1 MTDGRC
7 ILERAREIGFPRY
20 PGTNGDLKAIELI
33 ERSLQEAG
41 LETTVEWFTYD
52 LAPAQRALRATLVLG
67 ALLTGCAGVIAN
79 RAPLLSLGFL
89 AAALVPGLIFL
100 AWSPWLEKLY
110 RREGGTR
117 TANVIGRRRAKIPG
131 TTLILMAHHDSK
143 SQSISLPW
151 RVGLTVVA
159 LLGVLALA
167 GIGTALF
174 SGLSVP
180 PWVAPVGGG
189 LTAAAALALSTMKSG
204 NESPG
209 GVDNAGSVGIIVEV
223 ARRLIRALPREVEL
237 IVLST
242 GAEEDHMIGAIRWL
256 DAHAE
261 QLPRPTF
268 CLNLDGAG
276 APGREVLIE
285 RYGFGRCFSPE
296 ISAAARRAAA
306 RLGLRPRAIVMLPGL
321 GIDAIPF
328 AHRGIPCL
336 TIASGSLGRATL
348 SVHSKHDTVENLDPV
363 TLGRIADLAY
373 ETSMEVCGA
382 VDDPTR
388 EPQPDAE

>member
-1 MTDGRC
+1 
-7 ILERAREIGFPRY
+7 
-20 PGTNGDLKAIELI
+20 
-33 ERSLQEAG
+33 
-41 LETTVEWFTYD
+41 
-52 LAPAQRALRATLVLG
+52 
-67 ALLTGCAGVIAN
+67 
-79 RAPLLSLGFL
+79 
-89 AAALVPGLIFL
+89 
-100 AWSPWLEKLY
+100 
-110 RREGGTR
+110 
-117 TANVIGRRRAKIPG
+117 
-131 TTLILMAHHDSK
+131 MAHHDSK

-174 SGLSVP
+174 FGLSVP
-180 PWVAPVGGG
+180 PWAAPAVAG
-189 LTAAAALALSTMKSG
+189 LTAAAALALSTIKNG

-209 GVDNAGSVGIIVEV
+209 GVDNAGSVGIIEDV
-223 ARRLIRALPREVEL
+223 ARRLIPALPGDVEL
-237 IVLST
+237 LVLST

-276 APGREVLIE
+276 APGREVLIT
-285 RYGFGRCFSPE
+285 RYGFGRCFAPA

-306 RLGLRPRAIVMLPGL
+306 RLGLRPRAILMLPGL

-336 TIASGSLGRATL
+336 TFASGSLGRATL

-363 TLGRIADLAY
+363 TLGRIADLVY
-373 ETSMEVCGA
+373 ETSMELCGA
-382 VDDPTR
+382 VNEPAR
-388 EPQPDAE
+388 ELQSGAE